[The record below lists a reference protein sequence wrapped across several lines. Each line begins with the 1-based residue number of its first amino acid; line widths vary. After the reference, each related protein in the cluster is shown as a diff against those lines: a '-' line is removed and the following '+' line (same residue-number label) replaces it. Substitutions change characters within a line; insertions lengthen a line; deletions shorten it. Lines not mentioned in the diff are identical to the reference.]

1 MKLKLILILVGAV
14 IGFCAGRCVS
24 VCGASGEPK
33 QAEQSSGNSAELAK
47 ARREIAVLERELS
60 AMRKSAAVSAA
71 ATTADDAGPSQE
83 SAEPGENGETNYVVA
98 VGEDVDV
105 IGEMKKRLDEEDFG
119 KVTNAM
125 ARLKANMAAKAK
137 DRIAFRKSIDVS
149 AMTKE
154 ERDEHSKFIELAER
168 REAVMAKMKF
178 GIPDQSTL
186 QEMMEVEML
195 IRPAAKEERSAL
207 SLELAHEL
215 GYSGEDAES
224 VRDAIVNI
232 FDSTSGGLDGM
243 MDAAGIIPLFELDAY
258 ATPVEMMAAVPGDT
272 LDPAVEAKYR
282 KALGYSGTVER
293 MERFAFYERA
303 KKAYA
308 VVISGETAKYG
319 NIILKKGVTPI
330 EMEVRT

>member
-24 VCGASGEPK
+24 VCGAPDAPERT
-33 QAEQSSGNSAELAK
+33 EQSRGNSAELAE

-71 ATTADDAGPSQE
+71 ATTADDAGSSQE

-137 DRIAFRKSIDVS
+137 DRIAFLKSIDVS

-168 REAVMAKMKF
+168 REAVMSKMKF

-243 MDAAGIIPLFELDAY
+243 MDAAEAIPGID
-258 ATPVEMMAAVPGDT
+258 V
-272 LDPAVEAKYR
+272 
-282 KALGYSGTVER
+282 GTDV
-293 MERFAFYERA
+293 
-303 KKAYA
+303 K
-308 VVISGETAKYG
+308 VLS
-319 NIILKKGVTPI
+319 L
-330 EMEVRT
+330 